1 MRIASRIYEEVGLE
15 RRVEFDM
22 NWNTEWD
29 DGCRTGSPPGP
40 WIRKDNHREM
50 NEKGIKEKGKEKKD
64 RKEKKD
70 DGKERD
76 DRMDSGREVR
86 KGQPPPTSALRG
98 YKYPIP
104 KPKSILKQ
112 RTDSQYPNTSQR
124 LHSPS
129 LYQKNSGNKSQ
140 QSHSPSN
147 STPDFKPPLEIP
159 LLKQTR
165 QPMDR
170 QKCTPLVTVVTSSRP
185 SGRALGSNLEC
196 KKYPS
201 KTNNNLR

>member
-1 MRIASRIYEEVGLE
+1 MRIASRIYEEVGFE

-22 NWNTEWD
+22 DWNTEWD
-29 DGCRTGSPPGP
+29 DGCRIGSPPGP
-40 WIRKDNHREM
+40 WIRKDNHRER
-50 NEKGIKEKGKEKKD
+50 NGKGIKEKG
-64 RKEKKD
+64 KEKKD

-86 KGQPPPTSALRG
+86 KGQPSPTSALRG
-98 YKYPIP
+98 HKYPIP

-112 RTDSQYPNTSQR
+112 RTDSQYPNTLQR
-124 LHSPS
+124 LHYPS
-129 LYQKNSGNKSQ
+129 LYQKNSGSKSQ
-140 QSHSPSN
+140 QSHSPNN
-147 STPDFKPPLEIP
+147 STPDFKVPLEIP
-159 LLKQTR
+159 LVKQTR

-185 SGRALGSNLEC
+185 SRRDLGSNLEC
-196 KKYPS
+196 KKHPS